1 MQHSTQ
7 LHTPDILQRHTSSSP
22 TPDKPPT
29 RSTNANTSRTR
40 VVSMSHRALASLLAA
55 VLLLELF
62 LWLGNITVSDSRPI
76 TDTTPIST
84 ADTTASVADAS
95 PATPDASPSALV
107 PIQAALVPVQAASV
121 LDIAHAQLLDYLSG
135 ETPTDTSIPFGG
147 SLKGDPKFSPSVA
160 WAAVLQHAQFCTI
173 NPLNRSDFV
182 DLSQRARSFHVLHQ
196 VLFDTLPEVAA
207 NLYYG
212 TADVSSISSVY
223 KYLQDELFP
232 WLSPDYTGISE
243 MLDMYRTTKD
253 DKAPLGIAIT
263 GGSKHIHLITHLI
276 HSLRTEFNVSL
287 PVEVFYAGEGDMEPN
302 HVQQLN
308 LLTDVKAINL
318 LQFFS
323 TETQH
328 WETYSAKP
336 FALLA
341 ASFRTV
347 LFMDADVLFFKDP
360 RTVLESQAFLK
371 NGQYFFHDRFFREGR
386 WTHGV
391 EWFLSMNPVLTRY
404 AQGTGYIT
412 SAQAGSTRETHE
424 MDSGFV
430 VMDKGRTGVLMALLL
445 TCTMNSNVER
455 KVLYHNTFGD
465 KESFWMSNEILRV
478 PYEFNPYFG
487 GTLGQIDA
495 TQAGN
500 GKKVVCGERLLQVDA
515 SGDLFWWNGGGVL
528 EDRSK
533 TADFEFK
540 FFDAAV
546 VDKDGEGTEWVWYGR
561 GMCQKALEARVLP
574 LSEDQLRLLKRYRDI
589 YEHHIRI

>member
-1 MQHSTQ
+1 MHAHST
-7 LHTPDILQRHTSSSP
+7 LPHTPTPDILHRHASSSP

-29 RSTNANTSRTR
+29 PTNASTAKTRT
-40 VVSMSHRALASLLAA
+40 VSLSHRALGSLLAA

-76 TDTTPIST
+76 
-84 ADTTASVADAS
+84 ADA
-95 PATPDASPSALV
+95 APSA
-107 PIQAALVPVQAASV
+107 PIPAVHAGSV
-121 LDIAHAQLLDYLSG
+121 LDAAHAQLLDYLSG
-135 ETPTDTSIPFGG
+135 ETSAETSPFGG
-147 SLKGDPKFSPSVA
+147 SLKHDPTFSPSVA
-160 WAAVLQHAQFCTI
+160 WLSVLQHAQYCTI
-173 NPLNRSDFV
+173 NALNRSDFV
-182 DLSQRARSFHVLHQ
+182 DLSQRARSFHVLHR
-196 VLFDTLPEVAA
+196 VLFDTLPEEAA
-207 NLYYG
+207 NLYTG
-212 TADVSSISSVY
+212 IADANSISSIY
-223 KYLQDELFP
+223 KHLQQELFP
-232 WLSPDYTGISE
+232 WLSPDYSGISE
-243 MLDMYRTTKD
+243 MLDSFRSNNR
-253 DKAPLGIAIT
+253 AAHGIAIT
-263 GGSKHIHLITHLI
+263 GGSKHIHMITHLI
-276 HSLRTEFNVSL
+276 HSLRTEFNISL
-287 PVEVFYAGEGDMEPN
+287 PVEVFYAGEGDMDPA

-308 LLTDVKAINL
+308 LLTNVKAINL
-318 LQFFS
+318 LQFFPS
-323 TETQH
+323 ETQH

-360 RTVLESQAFLK
+360 RTVLETQLFQK

-391 EWFLSMNPVLTRY
+391 EWFLRMNPVLTQY
-404 AQGTGYIT
+404 AQGIGYVS
-412 SAQAGSTRETHE
+412 SAQVGSTRETHE

-430 VMDKGRTGVLMALLL
+430 VMDKGRTGVLLALLL

-465 KESFWMSNEILRV
+465 KESFWMSSEILRV

-495 TQAGN
+495 TQAGK
-500 GKKVVCGERLLQVDA
+500 GKKVVCGERLLQVDH

-533 TADFEFK
+533 TVDFEFRS
-540 FFDAAV
+540 FDAAV

-574 LSEDQLRLLKRYRDI
+574 LSENQVRLLKRYQDI
-589 YEHHIRI
+589 YEHEIRILK